1 MASAALVAAG
11 ADVVVRERVE
21 VLVVEVLEVLELF
34 DVSEDSEVIEA
45 SLLVVLGSAMA
56 VDRSGRSEG
65 PVSRPDRPSSRR
77 GIVVWA
83 LIRPK

>member
-21 VLVVEVLEVLELF
+21 VLVVEVLELI
-34 DVSEDSEVIEA
+34 DVSKDSEVIEA
-45 SLLVVLGSAMA
+45 SLLVVLGSAVA
-56 VDRSGRSEG
+56 VARSGRSEG

-77 GIVVWA
+77 GMVVWA

>member
-1 MASAALVAAG
+1 MASAVLVGAG

-21 VLVVEVLEVLELF
+21 VLVVEVLELF
-34 DVSEDSEVIEA
+34 DVSEETEVIEA

-65 PVSRPDRPSSRR
+65 PVSLPDRPSPGC

-83 LIRPK
+83 LIRPM

>member
-21 VLVVEVLEVLELF
+21 VLVVEVLELF
-34 DVSEDSEVIEA
+34 DVSEESEVIEA
-45 SLLVVLGSAMA
+45 SLLVVLGSAIT
-56 VDRSGRSEG
+56 VSGSGRPEG
-65 PVSRPDRPSSRR
+65 PVSRPDIPSPRR
-77 GIVVWA
+77 GMVVWA